1 MKKFLFTLAALLM
14 AGSAF
19 ADNYLYIADFEVA
32 EAELGT
38 EIAVPVKAHF
48 DNRVSAFE
56 LWITPPEGMEIVDFE
71 AGADMKGM
79 KYYNQRGR
87 EGSID
92 ASITTLDNMHFVAIT
107 SATTVGYY
115 QDEEGNWVPYLA
127 IKWEP
132 GDYEEMLILYVEV
145 AEDFAGGEV
154 SVRTMPASGEDPRGN
169 TCPKGEDWTYVN
181 NITVEGAVPP
191 VPEVTEKPVITYVD
205 DPEAQT
211 VTVTATGAGHIC
223 LYWDDML
230 QAEGEGTAEW
240 VIPYGDDP
248 EGEEYGISA
257 TAQEEGKE
265 ISEYALATIF
275 VPGKEVTPPEP
286 EVTEKPVITYVD
298 DPEAQTVTVTATGA
312 GHICLYWDDML
323 QAEGEGTAEWVIPY
337 GDDPEGEEYGIS
349 ATAQEEGKEIS
360 EYALATIFVPG
371 KEVTPPEPQ
380 ELTGNIVVSEP
391 DANGIV
397 TVTYTGDEDVTVTVT
412 VNGVPVE
419 GDIQLEEGENVIV
432 VNVTA
437 PGYEPMEETFVVEYT
452 PGPQVNTYVLVVVD
466 ADGVEHF
473 FDLNEGSDGNYTTT
487 LTLDYNPY
495 FPFDWDPNLSDA
507 ENKEAHPVNFYF
519 LVNGQR
525 YGAEG
530 NVATVMGYALENL
543 LDPEADGFYTVPVGY
558 AYTLGLAIYGEEYY
572 VYAAVANPTSVDE
585 LANGKTVAGVRY
597 FNMAGQ
603 EMQEANGMTIVVTTY
618 TDGTTNAVK
627 VIK

>member
-1 MKKFLFTLAALLM
+1 MKKLLFTLAALLM

-19 ADNYLYIADFEVA
+19 AENYLYIADFEVA

-56 LWITPPEGMEIVDFE
+56 LWITMPEGMEIVDYE
-71 AGADMKGM
+71 NGADMKGM

-87 EGSID
+87 EQSLD
-92 ASITTLDNMHFVAIT
+92 ASVTTLDNQHFVAIT
-107 SATTVGYY
+107 SAAAVGYY
-115 QDEEGNWVPYLA
+115 QDEDGNWQPYNA

-132 GDYEEMLILYVEV
+132 GDYEEMMILYVEV

-154 SVRTMPASGEDPRGN
+154 TVRTMPASGEDPRGN

-181 NITVEGAVPP
+181 NITVEGA
-191 VPEVTEKPVITYVD
+191 
-205 DPEAQT
+205 
-211 VTVTATGAGHIC
+211 
-223 LYWDDML
+223 L
-230 QAEGEGTAEW
+230 
-240 VIPYGDDP
+240 
-248 EGEEYGISA
+248 
-257 TAQEEGKE
+257 
-265 ISEYALATIF
+265 
-275 VPGKEVTPPEP
+275 PPEP

-312 GHICLYWDDML
+312 GHICLYWDDVL
-323 QAEGEGTAEWVIPY
+323 QAEGEGVAEWVIPY

-349 ATAQEEGKEIS
+349 ATAQEEGKEVS

-371 KEVTPPEPQ
+371 KTVTPPEPG
-380 ELTGNIVVSEP
+380 ELTGEIVLSEP
-391 DANGIV
+391 TEDGIV

-419 GDIQLEEGENVIV
+419 GDIELEEGENVIV
-432 VNVTA
+432 VTVTA
-437 PGYEPMEETFVVEYT
+437 DGYEPMEETFYVNYT
-452 PGPQVNTYVLVVVD
+452 PTGENSYVLVVVD

-473 FDLNEGSDGNYTTT
+473 FDLNKGDDGNYTTT

-495 FPFDWDPNLSDA
+495 VPFEWDPSLTDA
-507 ENKEAHPVNFYF
+507 ENKEAHPVCFYF
-519 LVNGQR
+519 LVNGER
-525 YGAEG
+525 YGVDG
-530 NVATVMGYALENL
+530 NVATVMGYALENPL
-543 LDPEADGFYTVPVGY
+543 ATEVDGFYTVPVGY
-558 AYTLGLAIYGEEYY
+558 AYTLGLAIFDGEYF
-572 VYAAVANPTSVDE
+572 VYAAVANPTGLDE

-603 EMQEANGMTIVVTTY
+603 EMQKAEGMTIVVTTY
-618 TDGTTNAVK
+618 TDGTTSAAK

>member
-19 ADNYLYIADFEVA
+19 ADNYLYIDGFEVA

-56 LWITPPEGMEIVDFE
+56 MWITMPEGMEIVDFE

-87 EGSID
+87 EQSID

-115 QDEEGNWVPYLA
+115 QDETGAWVPYLA

-132 GDYEEMLILYVEV
+132 GDYEEMIVLYVEV
-145 AEDFAGGEV
+145 AADFAGGEV

-169 TCPKGEDWTYVN
+169 TCPKGEDWTHVN
-181 NITVEGAVPP
+181 NITVEGAV
-191 VPEVTEKPVITYVD
+191 
-205 DPEAQT
+205 
-211 VTVTATGAGHIC
+211 
-223 LYWDDML
+223 
-230 QAEGEGTAEW
+230 
-240 VIPYGDDP
+240 
-248 EGEEYGISA
+248 
-257 TAQEEGKE
+257 
-265 ISEYALATIF
+265 
-275 VPGKEVTPPEP
+275 PPEP

-380 ELTGNIVVSEP
+380 ELTGDIVVSEP

-452 PGPQVNTYVLVVVD
+452 PGPQVNSYVLVVVD
-466 ADGVEHF
+466 AEGVEHF

-495 FPFDWDPNLSDA
+495 FPFEWDPNLSDA
-507 ENKEAHPVNFYF
+507 ENKEAHPVSFYF

>member
-14 AGSAF
+14 AGSMY
-19 ADNYLYIADFEVA
+19 ADNYLYIDGFEVA
-32 EAELGT
+32 EAQLGT
-38 EIAVPVKAHF
+38 EIEVPVKAHF

-56 LWITPPEGMEIVDFE
+56 LWVNLPAGMEVVEFD
-71 AGADMKGM
+71 AGADMTGM
-79 KYYNQRGR
+79 KYYTQTGR
-87 EGSID
+87 EKSLD
-92 ASITTLDNMHFVAIT
+92 ASITTLDNTHFVAIT

-115 QDEEGNWVPYLA
+115 QDETGAWVPYLA

-132 GDYEEMLILYVEV
+132 GDYEEMIILYVAV
-145 AEDFAGGEV
+145 AEDFAGGDV

-169 TCPKGEDWTYVN
+169 TCPKGEDWTIVN
-181 NITVEGAVPP
+181 NIHVEGAVPP
-191 VPEVTEKPVITYVD
+191 QPEVTEKPVITYEEV
-205 DPEAQT
+205 EGGVN
-211 VTVTATGAGHIC
+211 VTDTGAGHIC
-223 LYWDDML
+223 LYVEDML
-230 QAEGEGTAEW
+230 VAEGEGVAEYF
-240 VIPYGDDP
+240 IAST
-248 EGEEYGISA
+248 ELEEEYGVSA

-265 ISEYALATIF
+265 VSEYALATIY
-275 VPGKEVTPPEP
+275 VPALPVVP

-380 ELTGNIVVSEP
+380 ELTGDIVVSEP

-495 FPFDWDPNLSDA
+495 FPFEWDPNLSDA
-507 ENKEAHPVNFYF
+507 ENKEAHPVSFYF